1 MRRRPLSVRLLVAM
15 VAVVLATTV
24 GVAAAIL
31 VTTARQLDAE
41 VDRGLDS
48 RVVAVSESLDAPR
61 GRDLFGR
68 RVRNPLGEALM
79 PLRFDTVAQVVA
91 PDGSVLLGLGE
102 VDLPVTDEVLR
113 IARDPSSQVHR
124 STVEAD
130 GRPYR
135 TITVPL
141 LPSGALQLGRDV
153 SDIEAAKQAIVG
165 WLVAIG
171 TAAVLVAAAVAWL
184 VARSLTRP
192 IRTLAGTTEDIA
204 RTRDFDASV
213 PVPPEHEVAQLA
225 GGVNTLLAAIRE
237 SRDRQTR
244 LVQDASHE
252 LRTPLTSIRANADLL
267 ARGGLDAATT
277 GAAIG
282 DIRAEVE
289 ALSRLS
295 AELVELSTDARG
307 AEDPVDL
314 DLVDLAHDVAERAHR
329 RTGRTVRVVPPPAG
343 GVARA
348 ALRPQQAERAVGNL
362 VDNALKFSLGDVEI
376 VVRTDG
382 IEVRDRGPGI
392 ADADKARVFDRFWRA
407 DASRSLPGS
416 GLGLAIVKQ
425 FADDHDA
432 TVEVR
437 DNPGGGTSVAIRL
450 PSAR

>member
-1 MRRRPLSVRLLVAM
+1 MRGRPLSVRLLVAM
-15 VAVVLATTV
+15 VAVVLATTA

-31 VTTARQLDAE
+31 VTTSRQLDAE

-48 RVVAVSESLDAPR
+48 RVVAVSESLNAPR

-79 PLRFDTVAQVVA
+79 PLRFDTVAQVVG

-102 VDLPVTDEVLR
+102 VDLPVTEEVLR
-113 IARDPSSQVHR
+113 IARDPSSPVRR

-141 LPSGALQLGRDV
+141 LPSGALQMGRDV
-153 SDIEAAKQAIVG
+153 SDIEAAKQAILR
-165 WLVAIG
+165 WLLGIG
-171 TAAVLVAAAVAWL
+171 AAAVAAAAAVAWL
-184 VARSLTRP
+184 VARGLARP
-192 IRTLAGTTEDIA
+192 IRTLARTTEDIA
-204 RTRDFDASV
+204 RTRDFSASV

-237 SRDRQTR
+237 SRERQAR

-267 ARGGLDAATT
+267 ARGGLDAATA

-295 AELVELSTDARG
+295 SELVELATDAR
-307 AEDPVDL
+307 ATEDPAET
-314 DLVDLAHDVAERAHR
+314 DLVELAREVAERAQR
-329 RTGRTVRVVPPPAG
+329 RTGRTVRVVPPPGG
-343 GVARA
+343 GVRA
-348 ALRPQQAERAVGNL
+348 VLRPQQADRAIGNL
-362 VDNALKFSLGDVEI
+362 VDNAIKFSQGDVEV
-376 VVRTDG
+376 VVREDG
-382 IEVRDRGPGI
+382 VEVRDRGPGI
-392 ADADKARVFDRFWRA
+392 SDADKVRAFDRFWRA
-407 DASRSLPGS
+407 DASRALPGS

-432 TVEVR
+432 TVEVG
-437 DNPGGGTSVAIRL
+437 DNPGGGATVAIRL

>member
-1 MRRRPLSVRLLVAM
+1 MMRDRPLSVRLLVAM
-15 VAVVLATTV
+15 VAVVLATTA

-31 VTTARQLDAE
+31 VTTSRQLDAE

-48 RVVAVSESLDAPR
+48 RVVAVSESLNAPR

-68 RVRNPLGEALM
+68 RMRNPLGEALF
-79 PLRFDTVAQVVA
+79 PLRFDTVAQVVG
-91 PDGSVLLGLGE
+91 PDGGVLLALGE
-102 VDLPVTDEVLR
+102 VDLPVSDHVLR
-113 IARDPSSQVHR
+113 TARDTASPVR
-124 STVEAD
+124 RATVEVD

-153 SDIEAAKQAIVG
+153 SDIEAAKRAIVR

-171 TAAVLVAAAVAWL
+171 AVAVAVAAAVAWL
-184 VARSLTRP
+184 VARGLARP
-192 IRTLAGTTEDIA
+192 IRTLARTTEDIA
-204 RTRDFDASV
+204 RSRDFSATV

-237 SRDRQTR
+237 SRERQTR

-267 ARGGLDAATT
+267 ARGGLDPATQ

-282 DIRAEVE
+282 DIRTEVE
-289 ALSRLS
+289 SLSRLS
-295 AELVELSTDARG
+295 AELVELATDARE
-307 AEDPVDL
+307 AEDPADVDL
-314 DLVDLAHDVAERAHR
+314 VELAREVAERAQR
-329 RTGRTVRVVPPPAG
+329 RTGRTVRVVPPPDGAS
-343 GVARA
+343 RA
-348 ALRPQQAERAVGNL
+348 LLRPQQADRAIGNL
-362 VDNALKFSLGDVEI
+362 VDNALKFSRGDVEV
-376 VVRTDG
+376 VVRGDG
-382 IEVRDRGPGI
+382 IDVRDRGSGI
-392 ADADKARVFDRFWRA
+392 ADADKPRVFDRFWRA
-407 DASRSLPGS
+407 DASRALPGS

-432 TVEVR
+432 TVEVL
-437 DNPGGGTSVAIRL
+437 DTPGGGATVAIRL

>member
-1 MRRRPLSVRLLVAM
+1 MRGRPLSVRLLVAM

-24 GVAAAIL
+24 GVATAIL
-31 VTTARQLDAE
+31 LTTSRQLDAE

-48 RVVAVSESLDAPR
+48 RVVAVSESLNAPR

-79 PLRFDTVAQVVA
+79 PLRFDTVAQVVG
-91 PDGSVLLGLGE
+91 PDGGVLLGLGE

-113 IARDPSSQVHR
+113 IARDPGSPVRR

-153 SDIEAAKQAIVG
+153 SDIEAAKQAILR

-171 TAAVLVAAAVAWL
+171 AAAVAAAAAVAWL
-184 VARSLTRP
+184 VARGLARP
-192 IRTLAGTTEDIA
+192 IRTLARTTEDIA
-204 RTRDFDASV
+204 RTRDFSATV

-237 SRDRQTR
+237 SRQRQAR

-267 ARGGLDAATT
+267 ARGGLDAATSA
-277 GAAIG
+277 AAIG

-295 AELVELSTDARG
+295 AELVELATDARA
-307 AEDPVDL
+307 AEDPSVVDL
-314 DLVDLAHDVAERAHR
+314 VELAREVAERAQR
-329 RTGRTVRVVPPPAG
+329 RTGRDVRVVPPPG
-343 GVARA
+343 GVARSTIRA
-348 ALRPQQAERAVGNL
+348 NQAERAIGNL
-362 VDNALKFSLGDVEI
+362 VDNALKFSHAGVEI
-376 VVRTDG
+376 VVRADG
-382 IEVRDRGPGI
+382 IDVRDRGPGI
-392 ADADKARVFDRFWRA
+392 ADADKPRAFDRFWRA
-407 DASRSLPGS
+407 DASRALPGS

-432 TVEVR
+432 TVEIA
-437 DNPGGGTSVAIRL
+437 DTPGGGATVAIRF